1 MKLKDVKYEVMHH
14 IRGSCNPLV
23 ESWATLP
30 LKVEQLSETSCAA
43 CMQWVARPSVRELNI

>member
-1 MKLKDVKYEVMHH
+1 MKLKDVKYEVMHR

-30 LKVEQLSETSCAA
+30 LKHCVDVS
-43 CMQWVARPSVRELNI
+43 